1 MTEAPDGI
9 SGRTAIF
16 LDRDGVI
23 NRKLPE
29 NAYVTEPAEFEFL
42 PGVIEALGL
51 MRELGFLLVVTTNQR
66 GIGRGF
72 MTDDDLEAVHLHM
85 ARELHRNGIEL
96 DGVYYCPH
104 EEFERCGCRKPEP
117 GMIFAAARV
126 LRVDL
131 ADSYMVG
138 DSPSDI
144 AAGRSA
150 GTRTV
155 RIGTREDGDADL
167 TFRDLLGFALFLKQS
182 RSCGVPQSHLPDAEA
197 QRR

>member
-1 MTEAPDGI
+1 MTDGPG
-9 SGRTAIF
+9 SKSLRKAVF

-29 NAYVTEPAEFEFL
+29 NAYVRDPAEFEFL
-42 PGVIEALGL
+42 PGVIEALSI
-51 MRELGFLLVVTTNQR
+51 MKELGFLLVIATNQR

-72 MTDDDLEAVHLHM
+72 MTDAHLETVHVHM
-85 ARELHRNGIEL
+85 AEELRRNGVEL

-104 EEFERCGCRKPEP
+104 ETSEQCGCRKPEP
-117 GMIFAAARV
+117 GMLFAATED

-131 ADSYMVG
+131 AHSYMVG

-144 AAGRSA
+144 GAGRRA

-155 RIGTREDGDADL
+155 RIGSSEDANADL
-167 TFRDLLGFALFLKQS
+167 AFRDLLEFALFLKGAGEHPKAS
-182 RSCGVPQSHLPDAEA
+182 RSTQVC
-197 QRR
+197 RRSL

>member
-1 MTEAPDGI
+1 MLMTDAPD
-9 SGRTAIF
+9 SKSARAAVF

-42 PGVIEALGL
+42 PGAIEALSI
-51 MRELGFLLVVTTNQR
+51 MRGLGFLLVITTNQR

-72 MTDDDLEAVHLHM
+72 MTDDDLKSVHRHM
-85 ARELHRNGIEL
+85 AEALRENGVEL

-104 EEFERCGCRKPEP
+104 EEYERCGCRKPEP
-117 GMIFAAARV
+117 GMIFAATSD
-126 LRVDL
+126 LDVDL
-131 ADSYMVG
+131 ANSYMVG

-144 AAGRSA
+144 AAGRKA

-155 RIGTREDGDADL
+155 RIGKSEDGDADFA
-167 TFRDLLGFALFLKQS
+167 FRTLLEFALFLRKS
-182 RSCGVPQSHLPDAEA
+182 G
-197 QRR
+197 